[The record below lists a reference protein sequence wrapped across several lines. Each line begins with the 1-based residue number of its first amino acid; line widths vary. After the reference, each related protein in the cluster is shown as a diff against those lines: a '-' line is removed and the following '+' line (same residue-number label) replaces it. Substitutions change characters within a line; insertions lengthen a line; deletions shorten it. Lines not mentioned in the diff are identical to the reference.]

1 MCLAATANVCT
12 SQFISHGL
20 IIHVYRTLKEST
32 LWNFNSRLLKVEIKQ
47 LYFKQRKRREY
58 DVDYHAA
65 WHDRVLLSSD
75 ACFKIRGRKSTPYS
89 TLPM

>member
-32 LWNFNSRLLKVEIKQ
+32 IWNFNSRFLKIEIKQ
-47 LYFKQRKRREY
+47 LYFKQRNRREY

-75 ACFKIRGRKSTPYS
+75 ACFEIRGRKSTPYS